1 MISPAILEFM
11 ALQTRKRS
19 RGFEQGELYISE
31 LQRLK
36 LKILSTA
43 AGAEKAEVSQRE
55 KEGENV
61 SSDMTSL
68 FPFFFKSLR
77 DLCFLCACGGEFSAS
92 FQMKLKMRL
101 SLIGFLN

>member
-55 KEGENV
+55 
-61 SSDMTSL
+61 
-68 FPFFFKSLR
+68 
-77 DLCFLCACGGEFSAS
+77 SAS